1 MSSSENVLTD
11 LNNQMEL
18 EEELVSVPKPTGL
31 SPHKDSDPLDKSELH
46 QEEEEEKQES
56 EEPESVT
63 QSPSECKLEKTFTQ
77 LKEVEEP
84 GEQETSIHTPQQDA
98 IVSSESTQNG
108 EEQDE
113 EMTAS

>member
-1 MSSSENVLTD
+1 
-11 LNNQMEL
+11 MEL
-18 EEELVSVPKPTGL
+18 EEELESVPKPTGL

-46 QEEEEEKQES
+46 QEEEEEKQS

>member
-1 MSSSENVLTD
+1 
-11 LNNQMEL
+11 MEL
-18 EEELVSVPKPTGL
+18 EEELESVPKPTGL

-56 EEPESVT
+56 ESVT
-63 QSPSECKLEKTFTQ
+63 QSPSECKLEKTLADFTQ